1 MKSTGIVRKTDCLNR
16 VVIPKELCREYDID
30 EGTPI
35 EIFVDEGKIILT
47 KYLRGCT
54 FCGELK
60 NLTYFQGKPICA
72 KCREDIN
79 NR

>member
-47 KYLRGCT
+47 KYSRGCI
-54 FCGELK
+54 FCGEIK
-60 NLTYFQGKPICA
+60 SLTYFQDKPICH
-72 KCREDIN
+72 KCRADIC